1 VVDDARIDSRRLY
14 TGRVISLD
22 VDRVR
27 FPDGSEGELEIIRH
41 PGASAIVPFLGDAT
55 AITPQ
60 VMLIRQYRYAAS
72 RYLYEIPAGRLDAGE
87 RPEQCARRELLEE
100 TGCTA
105 AAMTF
110 LTSMFTTP
118 GFTDER
124 IHLFMAERLVAGA
137 TRREADE
144 FMEVE
149 VMPLSQA
156 LEMVRGGEIEDSKTA
171 LGLLLADG
179 LRTGR

>member
-1 VVDDARIDSRRLY
+1 VIDDARIDSRRVY
-14 TGRVISLD
+14 TGRVIDLD

-41 PGASAIVPFLGDAT
+41 PGASAVVAFLGEAT
-55 AITPQ
+55 GINPQ
-60 VMLIRQYRYAAS
+60 VMLIRQFRYAAS
-72 RYLYEIPAGRLDAGE
+72 QYLYEIPAGRLDAGE
-87 RPEQCARRELLEE
+87 RPEECARRELLEE

-110 LTSMFTTP
+110 LTSMYTTP

-124 IHLFMAERLVAGA
+124 IHLFVAEGLVPGA

-149 VMPLSQA
+149 TMPLLQA
-156 LEMVRGGEIEDSKTA
+156 LEMVRRGEIEDAKTA
-171 LGLLLADG
+171 LGLLLADA
-179 LRTGR
+179 LRTAR